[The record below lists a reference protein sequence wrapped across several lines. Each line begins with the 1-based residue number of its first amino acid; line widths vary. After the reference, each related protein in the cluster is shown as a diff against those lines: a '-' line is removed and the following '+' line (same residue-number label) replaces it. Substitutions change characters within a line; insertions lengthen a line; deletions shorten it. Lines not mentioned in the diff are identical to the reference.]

1 MQLLT
6 CDPGHSQCESL
17 DMYDIHLEGPE
28 PRHDHPKMSWSG
40 WVVGGDT
47 QSVNM
52 HVLYDYHKGNQGTF
66 HVHVCGMN
74 GIPTESHHSW
84 PTPSSWKSMISG
96 CVDISMSGCCHPD
109 LKI

>member
-1 MQLLT
+1 MINSCIRDVHCMWNTLSCTGNGYYISCNYSLVTQDTHDVRVWT
-6 CDPGHSQCESL
+6 CTTSS
-17 DMYDIHLEGPE
+17 LEGPD

-74 GIPTESHHSW
+74 GIPTESHHS
-84 PTPSSWKSMISG
+84 
-96 CVDISMSGCCHPD
+96 
-109 LKI
+109 